1 MTRYYKFGILVLS
14 IGIILVFS
22 VYFFFPTIRAKASHG
37 YHDKRRGFKSF
48 NFMEFKEKED
58 TILISA
64 NYTYIAYSKGVS
76 KEEIEELD
84 KLNDESFTFMQ
95 NLFGTSFKPVHINY
109 YIYDTFEEKGLIT
122 NNTSLSNFD
131 EANKSVHT
139 VINNYIQGDDY
150 TQDAILLLRKNF
162 GRPKMKFLETG
173 LSIYLGRNW
182 RGLDYKY
189 WASKLFLSDNLPE
202 LRNLLNSETAKAE
215 SNLITE
221 PLAGTFAAF
230 LIQKFGIKSLMRKY
244 ANWDP
249 NESEIN
255 GLNKEWREYLLRL
268 SAAYKGKIALARNNF
283 RKEKGG
289 FFKGFSYAHVGYNIY
304 NGYLSKESFKSLKE
318 LKKIGVNSISI
329 MPFTS
334 MANPN
339 KPEPFKFWQSAF
351 AENDESLIFLKEA
364 AIKLGFVVML
374 KPQIWI
380 RHGWPGD
387 IRMENN
393 VDWREFFKDYY
404 RWIRHYAILAEI
416 YKIPILCIG
425 NELSQTTV
433 GHEKAWIKMAEQIRK
448 FYDGKI
454 TYGANW
460 DNEFEN
466 LNFWKYF
473 DYIGISQ
480 YYPLS
485 NKAFPTDED
494 LETGAVSVINRID
507 SIREKFNIPVLF
519 TEIGYKSTKAPWKT
533 ALENDD
539 IIDTNYIDQARCYDA
554 ILRACYGKKWLAG
567 IFWWKW
573 PSYLSYGENSDR
585 HAYNIIKK
593 PAEEVVKKWYSK
605 RWN

>member
-1 MTRYYKFGILVLS
+1 MKRYYKFGILVLS
-14 IGIILVFS
+14 IGIILVIS
-22 VYFFFPTIRAKASHG
+22 VYFFFPIIRAKASHV
-37 YHDKRRGFKSF
+37 YQDKRRGFKYF
-48 NFMEFKEKED
+48 NYTELKEKED
-58 TILISA
+58 TILVSA

-84 KLNDESFTFMQ
+84 KLNDKSFTAIQ
-95 NLFGTSFKPVHINY
+95 SLFGTSFKPAHINY
-109 YIYDTFEEKGLIT
+109 FIYDTFEEKGLIT

-131 EANKSVHT
+131 ETNKSVHT
-139 VINNYIQGDDY
+139 VINNYVQGDDY

-162 GRPKMKFLETG
+162 GQPKMKFLETG

-182 RGLDYKY
+182 RGLDYRY
-189 WASKLFLSDNLPE
+189 WASKLFLSDNVPE
-202 LRNLLNSETAKAE
+202 LRNLLNNETSKSE
-215 SNLITE
+215 SNLLTE

-230 LIQKFGIKSLMRKY
+230 LIQKFGINALMRKY

-255 GLNKEWREYLLRL
+255 KLNKEWKEYLIRL
-268 SAAYKGKIALARNNF
+268 SAAYKGKIAFERNNF
-283 RKEKGG
+283 QKEKGV
-289 FFKGFSYAHVGYNIY
+289 FLKGFSYAHVGYNIY
-304 NGYLSKESFKSLKE
+304 NGYLSKESFESLKE

-364 AIKLGFVVML
+364 AIKLSFVVML

-387 IRMENN
+387 IRMENK

-460 DNEFEN
+460 DNEFEK

-485 NKAFPTDED
+485 DKAFPTDED

-533 ALENDD
+533 ALEKDD
-539 IIDTNYIDQARCYDA
+539 IIDTNYSNQARCYDA
-554 ILRACYGKKWLAG
+554 ILKACYGKKWLAG

-573 PSYLSYGENSDR
+573 PSYLSYGDNSDR